1 MLAVICDDLAEDRDI
16 LLDFCARYAKNNHL
30 PVAALSFENAGALL
44 QSREARSADV
54 IFMDI
59 YMEGA
64 LGVDAARILR
74 GKGFRGALVFTT
86 TSREHYADG
95 FDVEASHYLIKP
107 ISWEAF
113 CEAMRRTLDRVSV
126 SARKV
131 RVTAGRNE
139 LEVDV
144 TGIQYVEV
152 YGHKTVLHTP
162 RGEVS
167 VNQSLSALEERL
179 GGDPFLRCYRYFIV
193 NMEFVKRLNE
203 DCFLMKDGREIPLS
217 RDGRTALKKRY
228 MAYVFG
234 RMEE

>member
-1 MLAVICDDLAEDRDI
+1 MLAVICDDLAKDRDI

-113 CEAMRRTLDRVSV
+113 CEAMRRTHDRMGV

-139 LEVDV
+139 LDVDIS
-144 TGIQYVEV
+144 GIWYVEV
-152 YGHKTVLHTP
+152 YGHKTVLHTL
-162 RGEVS
+162 RGEVA

-193 NMEFVKRLNE
+193 NMDFVKRLNE

-217 RDGRTALKKRY
+217 RDGRTALKNRY